1 MGILSLPF
9 ALMLLAAAAPGEGTG
24 LQRELPMKEKAFRSV
39 LLERDVSIL
48 EQACL
53 DPMIATSSRRKQAL
67 RNRLLVL
74 NPVPETLESVLI
86 QANALLS
93 CGSPDTAAKVLN
105 RYSPAAGQERRLWML
120 MRWQAAAAALD
131 HRQAALALRRL
142 VDGDLI
148 ALGLIT
154 LIEERNALDQLAE
167 HEAAQGRML
176 VAAELILQA
185 PLEGVPGARRLSRAA
200 EWLAVS
206 DIDEADR
213 LLETALD
220 QAAASEA
227 WGLAMELL
235 QLQLQLQ
242 LAAGWD
248 GERARQRM
256 VRLAAR
262 LDDRFSLRQLQPEA
276 EIDGDLRSPREPG
289 GHAAVGDPTTAPL
302 LP

>member
-9 ALMLLAAAAPGEGTG
+9 ALMLLAATAPGAGTA
-24 LQRELPMKEKAFRSV
+24 LQQTLPMEEKAFRRV
-39 LLERDVSIL
+39 LLERDLSIL

-67 RNRLLVL
+67 RDRLLVL

-93 CGSPDTAAKVLN
+93 CGSPDTAAIVLN
-105 RYSPAAGQERRLWML
+105 RYSPAAGEDRRQWLL

-154 LIEERNALDQLAE
+154 LEEERNALDQLAE
-167 HEAAQGRML
+167 HEAAQGRIL
-176 VAAELILQA
+176 VAAELMLQA
-185 PLEGVPGARRLSRAA
+185 PLEGVSGARRLARAA
-200 EWLAVS
+200 EWLALS

-220 QAAASEA
+220 QSAASEA

-289 GHAAVGDPTTAPL
+289 GHAAVGDSTTAPL

>member
-9 ALMLLAAAAPGEGTG
+9 ALMLLAATAPGEGTA
-24 LQRELPMKEKAFRSV
+24 LQQKLPMEEKAFRRV
-39 LLERDVSIL
+39 LLEEDVSIL

-74 NPVPETLESVLI
+74 NPVPKTLASVLI

-93 CGSPDTAAKVLN
+93 CGSPDTAAIVLN
-105 RYSPAAGQERRLWML
+105 RYSPAAGEDRRQWLL

-154 LIEERNALDQLAE
+154 LDEKRNALDQLAE
-167 HEAAQGRML
+167 HEAAQGRIL

-185 PLEGVPGARRLSRAA
+185 PLEGVPGARRLARAA
-200 EWLAVS
+200 EWLALS
-206 DIDEADR
+206 DIDEADG

-235 QLQLQLQ
+235 QLQLRLQ

-262 LDDRFSLRQLQPEA
+262 LDDRFSLRELQPEA

>member
-1 MGILSLPF
+1 M
-9 ALMLLAAAAPGEGTG
+9 
-24 LQRELPMKEKAFRSV
+24 
-39 LLERDVSIL
+39 
-48 EQACL
+48 
-53 DPMIATSSRRKQAL
+53 
-67 RNRLLVL
+67 
-74 NPVPETLESVLI
+74 
-86 QANALLS
+86 
-93 CGSPDTAAKVLN
+93 
-105 RYSPAAGQERRLWML
+105 
-120 MRWQAAAAALD
+120 
-131 HRQAALALRRL
+131 
-142 VDGDLI
+142 
-148 ALGLIT
+148 IT
-154 LIEERNALDQLAE
+154 LDEKRNALDQLAE
-167 HEAAQGRML
+167 HEAAQGRIL

-185 PLEGVPGARRLSRAA
+185 PLNGVAGASRLARAA

-235 QLQLQLQ
+235 QLQLKLQ

-262 LDDRFSLRQLQPEA
+262 LDDRFSLRELQPES

>member
-9 ALMLLAAAAPGEGTG
+9 ALMLLAAAAPGEGTA
-24 LQRELPMKEKAFRSV
+24 LQQELPMEEKAFREV
-39 LLERDVSIL
+39 LLERDVAIL
-48 EQACL
+48 EQACS

-74 NPVPETLESVLI
+74 NPVPETVESVLI

-105 RYSPAAGQERRLWML
+105 RYSPAAGKERRLWML
-120 MRWQAAAAALD
+120 MRWKAAAAALD

-148 ALGLIT
+148 ALGLIS
-154 LIEERNALDQLAE
+154 LDQERNALDQLAE
-167 HEAAQGRML
+167 HEAAQGRIL
-176 VAAELILQA
+176 VAAELMLQA
-185 PLEGVPGARRLSRAA
+185 PLEGVSGARRLARAA
-200 EWLAVS
+200 EWLALS

-220 QAAASEA
+220 QSAASEA

-289 GHAAVGDPTTAPL
+289 GHAAVGDSTTAPL

>member
-9 ALMLLAAAAPGEGTG
+9 ALMLLAAAAPGEGTA
-24 LQRELPMKEKAFRSV
+24 LQQELPMEEKAFRRV
-39 LLERDVSIL
+39 LLERDVAIL

-53 DPMIATSSRRKQAL
+53 DPIIATSSRRKQAL

-105 RYSPAAGQERRLWML
+105 RYIPAAGQERRLWML
-120 MRWQAAAAALD
+120 MRWKAAAAALD

-154 LIEERNALDQLAE
+154 LEEERNALDQLAE
-167 HEAAQGRML
+167 HEAAQGQIL

-185 PLEGVPGARRLSRAA
+185 PLEGVPGARRLARAA

-276 EIDGDLRSPREPG
+276 GIDGDLRSPREPG

>member
-9 ALMLLAAAAPGEGTG
+9 ALMLLAAAPGEGTA
-24 LQRELPMKEKAFRSV
+24 LQQKLPLEEKAFRRV
-39 LLERDVSIL
+39 LLERDVAIL

-74 NPVPETLESVLI
+74 NPVPKTLESVLI

-154 LIEERNALDQLAE
+154 LEEERNALDQLAE
-167 HEAAQGRML
+167 HEAAQGLNL

-185 PLEGVPGARRLSRAA
+185 PLEGVPGARRLARAA
-200 EWLAVS
+200 EWLAIS
-206 DIDEADR
+206 DIDQADR

-220 QAAASEA
+220 QAAATEA

-235 QLQLQLQ
+235 QLQLKLQ

-262 LDDRFSLRQLQPEA
+262 LDDRFSLLELQPEA

-289 GHAAVGDPTTAPL
+289 GHAAVGDPSTAPL

>member
-9 ALMLLAAAAPGEGTG
+9 ALMLLAATAPGEGTA
-24 LQRELPMKEKAFRSV
+24 LQQRLPMEEKAFRRV
-39 LLERDVSIL
+39 LLEQDVSIL

-74 NPVPETLESVLI
+74 NPVPETLASVLI

-93 CGSPDTAAKVLN
+93 CGSPDTAAIVLN
-105 RYSPAAGQERRLWML
+105 RYSPAAGEDRRQWLL

-154 LIEERNALDQLAE
+154 LDEERNALDQLAE

-185 PLEGVPGARRLSRAA
+185 PLKGGAGARRLARAA

-206 DIDEADR
+206 DIDQADR

-235 QLQLQLQ
+235 QLQLKLQ

-248 GERARQRM
+248 GERPRQRM

-262 LDDRFSLRQLQPEA
+262 LDDRFSLRELQPEA

-289 GHAAVGDPTTAPL
+289 GHAAVGDPSTAPL

>member
-9 ALMLLAAAAPGEGTG
+9 ALMLLAAAPGEGTA
-24 LQRELPMKEKAFRSV
+24 LQQKLPLEEKAFRRV
-39 LLERDVSIL
+39 LLERDVAIL

-154 LIEERNALDQLAE
+154 LEEERNALDQLAE
-167 HEAAQGRML
+167 HEAAQGLNL

-185 PLEGVPGARRLSRAA
+185 PLEGVPGARRLARAA
-200 EWLAVS
+200 EWLAIS
-206 DIDEADR
+206 DIDQADR

-220 QAAASEA
+220 QAAATEA

-235 QLQLQLQ
+235 QLQLKLQ

-262 LDDRFSLRQLQPEA
+262 LDDRFSLLELQPEA

-289 GHAAVGDPTTAPL
+289 GHAAVGDPSTAPL

>member
-9 ALMLLAAAAPGEGTG
+9 ALMLLAAAPGVGTA
-24 LQRELPMKEKAFRSV
+24 LQQELPLKEKAFRRV
-39 LLERDVSIL
+39 LLERDVAIL

-53 DPMIATSSRRKQAL
+53 DPMIAISSRRKQAL

-154 LIEERNALDQLAE
+154 LEKERNALDQLAE
-167 HEAAQGRML
+167 HEAAQGRNL

-185 PLEGVPGARRLSRAA
+185 PLEGVPGARRLARAA
-200 EWLAVS
+200 EWLAIS

-220 QAAASEA
+220 QAAATEA

-235 QLQLQLQ
+235 QLQLKLQ

-289 GHAAVGDPTTAPL
+289 GHAAVGDSSIAPL

>member
-9 ALMLLAAAAPGEGTG
+9 ALMLLAAAPGEGTA
-24 LQRELPMKEKAFRSV
+24 LQQELPLEEKAFRRV
-39 LLERDVSIL
+39 LLERDVAIL

-154 LIEERNALDQLAE
+154 LEEERNALDQLAE
-167 HEAAQGRML
+167 HEAAQGRNL
-176 VAAELILQA
+176 VAVELILQA
-185 PLEGVPGARRLSRAA
+185 PLEGGPGARRLARAA
-200 EWLAVS
+200 EWLAIS

-220 QAAASEA
+220 QAAATEA

-235 QLQLQLQ
+235 QLQLKLQ

-289 GHAAVGDPTTAPL
+289 GHAAVGDSSIAPL

>member
-9 ALMLLAAAAPGEGTG
+9 ALMLLAAAAPGEGTA
-24 LQRELPMKEKAFRSV
+24 LQQELPMEEKAFRRV

>member
-9 ALMLLAAAAPGEGTG
+9 ALMLLAAAPGEGTA
-24 LQRELPMKEKAFRSV
+24 LQQELPLEEKAFRRV
-39 LLERDVSIL
+39 LLERDVAIL

-53 DPMIATSSRRKQAL
+53 DPMITTSSRRKQAL

-120 MRWQAAAAALD
+120 MRWEAAAAALD

-154 LIEERNALDQLAE
+154 LEEERNALDQLAE
-167 HEAAQGRML
+167 HEAAQGRNL

-185 PLEGVPGARRLSRAA
+185 PLEGVPGARRLARAA
-200 EWLAVS
+200 EWLAIS

-220 QAAASEA
+220 QAAATEA

-235 QLQLQLQ
+235 QLQLKLQ

>member
-9 ALMLLAAAAPGEGTG
+9 ALMLLAAAPGEGTA
-24 LQRELPMKEKAFRSV
+24 LQQELPLEEKAFRRV
-39 LLERDVSIL
+39 LLERDVAIL

-74 NPVPETLESVLI
+74 NPVPKTLESVLI

-120 MRWQAAAAALD
+120 MRWQATASALD

-154 LIEERNALDQLAE
+154 LEDERNALDQLAE
-167 HEAAQGRML
+167 HEAAQGRNL

-185 PLEGVPGARRLSRAA
+185 PLEGVPGARRLARAA

-220 QAAASEA
+220 QAAATEA

-235 QLQLQLQ
+235 QLQLKLQ

>member
-9 ALMLLAAAAPGEGTG
+9 ALMLLAAAPGEGTA
-24 LQRELPMKEKAFRSV
+24 LQQELPLEEKAFRRV
-39 LLERDVSIL
+39 LLERDVAIL

-105 RYSPAAGQERRLWML
+105 RYSPAAGQERRLWMM

-154 LIEERNALDQLAE
+154 LEEERNALDQLAE
-167 HEAAQGRML
+167 HEAAQGRNL

-185 PLEGVPGARRLSRAA
+185 PLEGVPGARRLARAA
-200 EWLAVS
+200 EWLAIS
-206 DIDEADR
+206 DIDQADR

-220 QAAASEA
+220 QAAATEA

-235 QLQLQLQ
+235 QLQLKLQ

-289 GHAAVGDPTTAPL
+289 GHAAVGDSSIAPL

>member
-9 ALMLLAAAAPGEGTG
+9 ALMLLAATAPGEGTA
-24 LQRELPMKEKAFRSV
+24 LQQTLPMEEKAFRRV

-74 NPVPETLESVLI
+74 NPVPETLASVLI

-105 RYSPAAGQERRLWML
+105 RYIPAAGQERRLWML
-120 MRWQAAAAALD
+120 MRWKAAAAALD

-154 LIEERNALDQLAE
+154 LEEERNALDQLAE
-167 HEAAQGRML
+167 HEAAQGRIL
-176 VAAELILQA
+176 VAAELVLQA
-185 PLEGVPGARRLSRAA
+185 PLKGVDGARRLARAA

-206 DIDEADR
+206 EIDKADR

-235 QLQLQLQ
+235 QLQLKLQ

-248 GERARQRM
+248 GERPRQRM

-262 LDDRFSLRQLQPEA
+262 LDDRFSLRELQPETG
-276 EIDGDLRSPREPG
+276 IDGDLRSPREPG

>member
-9 ALMLLAAAAPGEGTG
+9 ALMLLAAAPGEGTA
-24 LQRELPMKEKAFRSV
+24 LQQKLPLEEKAFRRV
-39 LLERDVSIL
+39 LLERDVAIL

-53 DPMIATSSRRKQAL
+53 DPMITTSSRRKQAL

-154 LIEERNALDQLAE
+154 LEEERNALDQLAE
-167 HEAAQGRML
+167 HEAAQGRNL

-185 PLEGVPGARRLSRAA
+185 PLEGVPGARRLARAA
-200 EWLAVS
+200 EWLAIS

-220 QAAASEA
+220 QAAATEA

-235 QLQLQLQ
+235 QLQLKLQ

>member
-9 ALMLLAAAAPGEGTG
+9 ALMLLAAAAPGEGTA
-24 LQRELPMKEKAFRSV
+24 LQRELPMEEKAFRSV

>member
-9 ALMLLAAAAPGEGTG
+9 ALMLLAAAAPGEGTA
-24 LQRELPMKEKAFRSV
+24 LQQRLPMEEKAFRRV

-74 NPVPETLESVLI
+74 NPVPETLASVLI

-93 CGSPDTAAKVLN
+93 CGSPDTAAIVLN
-105 RYSPAAGQERRLWML
+105 RYSPAAGEERRQWLL
-120 MRWQAAAAALD
+120 MRWQAAASALD

-154 LIEERNALDQLAE
+154 LEEERNALDQLAE

-185 PLEGVPGARRLSRAA
+185 PLKVGAGARRLARAA

-206 DIDEADR
+206 EIDEADR

-235 QLQLQLQ
+235 QLQLKLQ

-262 LDDRFSLRQLQPEA
+262 LDDRFSLLELQPEA
-276 EIDGDLRSPREPG
+276 DVDSDLRSPREPG

>member
-9 ALMLLAAAAPGEGTG
+9 ALMLLAAVAPGEGTA
-24 LQRELPMKEKAFRSV
+24 LQQELPMEEKAFRGV
-39 LLERDVSIL
+39 LLERDVAIL
-48 EQACL
+48 EQACS

-105 RYSPAAGQERRLWML
+105 RYSPAAGKERRLWML
-120 MRWQAAAAALD
+120 MRWKAAAAALD

-154 LIEERNALDQLAE
+154 LDQERNALDQLAE
-167 HEAAQGRML
+167 HEAAQGRIL
-176 VAAELILQA
+176 VAAELMLQA
-185 PLEGVPGARRLSRAA
+185 PLEGVPGARRLARAA
-200 EWLAVS
+200 EWLALS
-206 DIDEADR
+206 DIDEADG

-235 QLQLQLQ
+235 QLQLKLQ

-289 GHAAVGDPTTAPL
+289 GHAAVGDSTTAPL

>member
-9 ALMLLAAAAPGEGTG
+9 ALMLLAAAAPGEGTA
-24 LQRELPMKEKAFRSV
+24 LQQELPMEEKAFRRV

-74 NPVPETLESVLI
+74 NPVPETLATVLI

-93 CGSPDTAAKVLN
+93 CGSPDTAAIVLN
-105 RYSPAAGQERRLWML
+105 RYSPAAGEDRRQWLL

-154 LIEERNALDQLAE
+154 LEAKRNALDQLAE
-167 HEAAQGRML
+167 HEAAQGRIL

-185 PLEGVPGARRLSRAA
+185 PLEGVPGARRLARAA
-200 EWLAVS
+200 EWLALS

-235 QLQLQLQ
+235 QLQLKLQ

-276 EIDGDLRSPREPG
+276 EVDGDLRSPREPG
-289 GHAAVGDPTTAPL
+289 GHAAVGDSTTAPL

>member
-9 ALMLLAAAAPGEGTG
+9 ALMLLAAAPGEGTA
-24 LQRELPMKEKAFRSV
+24 LQQKLPLEEKAFRRV
-39 LLERDVSIL
+39 LLERDVAIL

-154 LIEERNALDQLAE
+154 LEKERNALDQLAE
-167 HEAAQGRML
+167 HEAAQGRNL

-185 PLEGVPGARRLSRAA
+185 PLEGVPGARRLARAA
-200 EWLAVS
+200 EWLAIS

-220 QAAASEA
+220 QAAATEA

-235 QLQLQLQ
+235 QLQLKLQ

-289 GHAAVGDPTTAPL
+289 GHAAVGDSSIAPL

>member
-9 ALMLLAAAAPGEGTG
+9 ALMLLAAAAPGEGTA
-24 LQRELPMKEKAFRSV
+24 LQQELPMEEKAFRGV
-39 LLERDVSIL
+39 LLERDVAIL
-48 EQACL
+48 EQACS

-105 RYSPAAGQERRLWML
+105 RYSPAAGKERRLWML
-120 MRWQAAAAALD
+120 MRWKAAAAALD

-154 LIEERNALDQLAE
+154 LDQERNALDQLAE
-167 HEAAQGRML
+167 HEAAQGRIL
-176 VAAELILQA
+176 VAAELMLQA
-185 PLEGVPGARRLSRAA
+185 PLEGVPGARRLARAA
-200 EWLAVS
+200 EWLALS
-206 DIDEADR
+206 DIDEADG

-235 QLQLQLQ
+235 QLQLKLQ

>member
-9 ALMLLAAAAPGEGTG
+9 ALMLLAAAPGEGTA
-24 LQRELPMKEKAFRSV
+24 LQQKLPMEETAFRRV
-39 LLERDVSIL
+39 LLEQDVSIL

-53 DPMIATSSRRKQAL
+53 DPMVATSSRRKQAL

-74 NPVPETLESVLI
+74 NAVPETLASVLL

-93 CGSPDTAAKVLN
+93 CGSPDSAAIVLN
-105 RYSPAAGQERRLWML
+105 RYSPAAGEKRRQWLL
-120 MRWQAAAAALD
+120 MRWRAAAAALD

-148 ALGLIT
+148 ALGLIS
-154 LIEERNALDQLAE
+154 LDEEQNALDQLAE
-167 HEAAQGRML
+167 HEAAQGRIL
-176 VAAELILQA
+176 VAAELVLQA
-185 PLEGVPGARRLSRAA
+185 PLKGVAGARRLARAA

-235 QLQLQLQ
+235 QLQLKLQ

-248 GERARQRM
+248 GERPRQRL

-262 LDDRFSLRQLQPEA
+262 LDDRFSLRELQPEA

>member
-9 ALMLLAAAAPGEGTG
+9 ALMLLAAAAPGEGTA
-24 LQRELPMKEKAFRSV
+24 LQQTLPMEEKAFRRV
-39 LLERDVSIL
+39 LLERDLSIL

-74 NPVPETLESVLI
+74 NPVPETLATVLI

-93 CGSPDTAAKVLN
+93 CGSPDTAAIVLN
-105 RYSPAAGQERRLWML
+105 RYSPAAGEDRRQWLL

-148 ALGLIT
+148 GLGLIT
-154 LIEERNALDQLAE
+154 LEEERNALDQLAE
-167 HEAAQGRML
+167 HEAAQGRIL

-185 PLEGVPGARRLSRAA
+185 PLEGVPGARRLARAA

-220 QAAASEA
+220 QAAATEA

>member
-9 ALMLLAAAAPGEGTG
+9 ALMLLAAAPGEVTA
-24 LQRELPMKEKAFRSV
+24 LQQELPLEEKAFRRV
-39 LLERDVSIL
+39 LLERDVAIL

-154 LIEERNALDQLAE
+154 LEDERNALDQLAE
-167 HEAAQGRML
+167 HEAAQGRNL

-185 PLEGVPGARRLSRAA
+185 PLEGVPGARRLARAA
-200 EWLAVS
+200 EWLAIS

-220 QAAASEA
+220 QAAATEA

-235 QLQLQLQ
+235 QLQLKLQ

>member
-9 ALMLLAAAAPGEGTG
+9 ALMLLAAAPGEVTA
-24 LQRELPMKEKAFRSV
+24 LQQELPLEEKAFRRV
-39 LLERDVSIL
+39 LLERDVAIL

-154 LIEERNALDQLAE
+154 LEDERNALDQLAE
-167 HEAAQGRML
+167 HEAAQGRNL

-185 PLEGVPGARRLSRAA
+185 PLEGVPGARRLARAA

-220 QAAASEA
+220 QAAATEA

-235 QLQLQLQ
+235 QLQLKLQ

-289 GHAAVGDPTTAPL
+289 GHAAVGDSTTAPL

>member
-9 ALMLLAAAAPGEGTG
+9 ALMLLAAAAPGEGTA
-24 LQRELPMKEKAFRSV
+24 LQQELPMEEKAFREV
-39 LLERDVSIL
+39 LLERDVAIL
-48 EQACL
+48 EQACS

-105 RYSPAAGQERRLWML
+105 RYSPAAGKERRLWML
-120 MRWQAAAAALD
+120 MRWKAAAAALD

-154 LIEERNALDQLAE
+154 LDQERNALDQLAE
-167 HEAAQGRML
+167 HEAAQGRIL
-176 VAAELILQA
+176 VAAELMLQA
-185 PLEGVPGARRLSRAA
+185 PLEGVSGARRLARAA
-200 EWLAVS
+200 EWLALS

-220 QAAASEA
+220 QSAASEA

-289 GHAAVGDPTTAPL
+289 GHAAVGDSTTAPL

>member
-9 ALMLLAAAAPGEGTG
+9 ALMLLAATAPGAGTA
-24 LQRELPMKEKAFRSV
+24 LQQTLPMEEKAFRRV
-39 LLERDVSIL
+39 LLERDLSIL

-67 RNRLLVL
+67 RDRLLVL

-93 CGSPDTAAKVLN
+93 CGSPDTAAIVLN
-105 RYSPAAGQERRLWML
+105 RYSPAAGEDRRQWLL

-154 LIEERNALDQLAE
+154 LDQERNALDQLAE
-167 HEAAQGRML
+167 HEAAQGRIL
-176 VAAELILQA
+176 VAAELMLQA
-185 PLEGVPGARRLSRAA
+185 PLEGVSGARRLARAA
-200 EWLAVS
+200 EWLALS

-220 QAAASEA
+220 QSAASEA

-289 GHAAVGDPTTAPL
+289 GHAAVGDSTTAPL

>member
-9 ALMLLAAAAPGEGTG
+9 AVVLLAATAPVEATAP
-24 LQRELPMKEKAFRSV
+24 QQDLPMDEKAFRSV
-39 LLERDVSIL
+39 LLERDASVL
-48 EQACL
+48 GQACL

-74 NPVPETLESVLI
+74 NPVPVTLASVLN
-86 QANALLS
+86 QAKALLS
-93 CGSPDTAAKVLN
+93 CGSPDTAARVLN
-105 RYSPAAGQERRLWML
+105 RYSPAAGETRRLWLL

-142 VDGDLI
+142 VDGDLN

-154 LIEERNALDQLAE
+154 LEDGRNALDQLAE
-167 HEAAQGRML
+167 HEAAQGRTV

-185 PLEGVPGARRLSRAA
+185 PLKGVIGARRLARAA

-206 DIDEADR
+206 EIDAADR

-235 QLQLQLQ
+235 QLQLRLQ

-248 GERARQRM
+248 GDRTRQRM

-262 LDDRFSLRQLQPEA
+262 LDDRFSLRQLLPET
-276 EIDGDLRSPREPG
+276 ENEGGLRSPREPG
-289 GHAAVGDPTTAPL
+289 GHAAVGDPSTTP
-302 LP
+302 PVP

>member
-9 ALMLLAAAAPGEGTG
+9 ALMLLAAAPGEGTA
-24 LQRELPMKEKAFRSV
+24 LQQELPLEKKAFRRV
-39 LLERDVSIL
+39 LLERDVAIL

-74 NPVPETLESVLI
+74 NPVPETLASALI

-120 MRWQAAAAALD
+120 MRWQAASAALD

-154 LIEERNALDQLAE
+154 LEEERNALDQLAE
-167 HEAAQGRML
+167 HEAAQGRNL

-185 PLEGVPGARRLSRAA
+185 PLEGVSGARRLARAA

-206 DIDEADR
+206 DIDEVDR

-220 QAAASEA
+220 QAAATEA

-235 QLQLQLQ
+235 QLQLKLQ

-276 EIDGDLRSPREPG
+276 EIDGDLSSPREPG